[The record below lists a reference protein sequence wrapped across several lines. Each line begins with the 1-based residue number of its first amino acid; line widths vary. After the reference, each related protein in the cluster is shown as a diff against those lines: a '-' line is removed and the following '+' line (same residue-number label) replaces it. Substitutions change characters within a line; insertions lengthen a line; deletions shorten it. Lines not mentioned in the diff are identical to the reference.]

1 MPEPT
6 QVLSAMITPAVLIS
20 APALLVLST
29 SNRLGRVIDRLRLLS
44 REAESRGG
52 QTPPADEQKH
62 ALMVSQ
68 LDNLLA
74 RLLLLR
80 TAVTV
85 LYVTIA
91 ALVAT
96 SIATGIFVIL
106 PALTAWVP
114 IVVGLLGAVLF
125 LYSIVLLV
133 REAAL
138 AVQATLAE
146 ADYVRRL
153 IHRD

>member
-1 MPEPT
+1 
-6 QVLSAMITPAVLIS
+6 MITPAVLIS

-29 SNRLGRVIDRLRLLS
+29 SNRLGRVIDRIRLLS
-44 REAESRGG
+44 REAESRG
-52 QTPPADEQKH
+52 TSAAPPADDDQKH
-62 ALMVSQ
+62 GLMVSQ
-68 LDNLLA
+68 LDNLLK

-91 ALVAT
+91 TLVAT
-96 SIATGIFVIL
+96 SIATGIFVIF
-106 PALTAWVP
+106 PRMTAWAP

-125 LYSIVLLV
+125 LYSIMLLV

-138 AVQATLAE
+138 AVQATIAE
-146 ADYVRRL
+146 VDYIRGL
-153 IHRD
+153 IHREQ

>member
-1 MPEPT
+1 
-6 QVLSAMITPAVLIS
+6 MITPAVLIS

-29 SNRLGRVIDRLRLLS
+29 SNRLGRVIDRIRLLL
-44 REAESRGG
+44 REAESRGAAL
-52 QTPPADEQKH
+52 PPADDDQKH

-91 ALVAT
+91 MLVAT

-106 PALTAWVP
+106 PRMTAWVP
-114 IVVGLLGAVLF
+114 IGVGLLGAVLF
-125 LYSIVLLV
+125 LYSITLLI

-138 AVQATLAE
+138 AVQATVAE
-146 ADYVRRL
+146 ADYIRGL
-153 IHRD
+153 IHRDQ